1 MVSEMISNQSL
12 CIMEWRYFMGSR
24 DFAGKEKKK
33 PKKDAKKQPAITSFE
48 APRPEV
54 EVIRKGKKPKDTE

>member
-1 MVSEMISNQSL
+1 
-12 CIMEWRYFMGSR
+12 MGNR

-33 PKKDAKKQPAITSFE
+33 PKKDSKKTPIISTAFD

-54 EVIRKGKKPKDTE
+54 EVIRKGKKPKDMEE